1 MTLNEAN
8 NAYFDNVET
17 LKSFNEDK
25 NKFTNRI
32 TALETKHMLAVQAK
46 ESYDSFGR
54 AIQLLMSDMK
64 VNPELKR
71 RSQGLVAEII
81 RTPEGMEVAMDVA
94 FGNGL
99 RNIVTNDEEDAKY
112 IIDFLK
118 RKGYGQV
125 TFQPINVIRGRKPD
139 ADQMRVLKEHGV
151 IGFAADLIEYESRF
165 EGVIRG
171 MLGNTLVV
179 NNLDTAIGI
188 SKMYRYTFKIVTLD
202 GDFIAAH
209 GAITG
214 GSRKPDVANILA
226 KDREIAEIKANLDKA
241 RRDFDNIVQMCNEAE
256 REKVLAEKTIKDTEA
271 EISALKIQL
280 SVTEEK
286 FNKSKESIQ
295 SAESEI
301 KAQADEIQSLSDI
314 VRDTEEKLKLADK
327 MESDI
332 KAQRENADAE
342 NAQSKSVSDENKKLQ
357 AELNDKLM
365 SVRLDV
371 TKIKTDI
378 DQTDLDI
385 SRLKRNVR
393 ASAICSSIY
402 PRRSRPTAQV

>member
-271 EISALKIQL
+271 EISALKFSFPSPKKSLINPKKAFSRQKAK
-280 SVTEEK
+280 SRRK
-286 FNKSKESIQ
+286 PMKSKAFRTL
-295 SAESEI
+295 SATP
-301 KAQADEIQSLSDI
+301 K
-314 VRDTEEKLKLADK
+314 
-327 MESDI
+327 
-332 KAQRENADAE
+332 
-342 NAQSKSVSDENKKLQ
+342 KS
-357 AELNDKLM
+357 
-365 SVRLDV
+365 
-371 TKIKTDI
+371 
-378 DQTDLDI
+378 
-385 SRLKRNVR
+385 
-393 ASAICSSIY
+393 
-402 PRRSRPTAQV
+402 